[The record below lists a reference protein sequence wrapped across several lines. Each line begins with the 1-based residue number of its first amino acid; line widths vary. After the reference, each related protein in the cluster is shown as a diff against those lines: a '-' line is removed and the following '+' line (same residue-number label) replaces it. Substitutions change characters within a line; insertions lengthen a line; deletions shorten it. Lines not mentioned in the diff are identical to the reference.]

1 MEPMHNGNPIQ
12 YVPDIATGKKIHTLV
27 TVRRVVTSKAKFLTL
42 AVEMFLPA
50 LESGAVVI
58 ENGKVVVRDMAKLQV
73 AA

>member
-1 MEPMHNGNPIQ
+1 MANMSETNPIQ
-12 YVPDIATGKKIHTLV
+12 YVPDRATGKKIHDLV
-27 TVRRVVTSKAKFLTL
+27 KNRGVVNSKAKFLTL

-58 ENGKVVVRDMAKLQV
+58 ENGKVIIRDASKLK

>member
-1 MEPMHNGNPIQ
+1 MYKRQIQ

-27 TVRRVVTSKAKFLTL
+27 TVRRVVTSKAKFLSL

-58 ENGKVVVRDMAKLQV
+58 ENGKVVVRDMAKLQ
-73 AA
+73 AAA